1 MFGYC
6 SSFTTLIVSLVSL
19 TFEWYQTKI
28 VWIEYPDI
36 AHVNPKHATMI
47 KALTAILSN
56 LLYQGNPWSV
66 VISVHR
72 LSQSR
77 QIAVEKL
84 ISIKWHFLW
93 HSIYNI
99 AFISIYLY
107 FPIWA
112 SVLIPQ
118 SRHFWLSLSPV
129 KWLTDDHSF
138 CRFPSPQTKIVRLV
152 RVVSFYFHSRLPGA
166 SRPPAARSGSVGGDY
181 SY

>member
-1 MFGYC
+1 MYFLCYFHSSVPSALDISKYLEWHKVMFGYC

-47 KALTAILSN
+47 KTLTAILSN

-72 LSQSR
+72 LNQSR
-77 QIAVEKL
+77 QIAFEKL

-99 AFISIYLY
+99 AFISNL
-107 FPIWA
+107 PILPNLGFSFDSAVPTFLVVIITSEMANWW
-112 SVLIPQ
+112 P
-118 SRHFWLSLSPV
+118 FFLSFSKP
-129 KWLTDDHSF
+129 TN
-138 CRFPSPQTKIVRLV
+138 
-152 RVVSFYFHSRLPGA
+152 
-166 SRPPAARSGSVGGDY
+166 
-181 SY
+181 